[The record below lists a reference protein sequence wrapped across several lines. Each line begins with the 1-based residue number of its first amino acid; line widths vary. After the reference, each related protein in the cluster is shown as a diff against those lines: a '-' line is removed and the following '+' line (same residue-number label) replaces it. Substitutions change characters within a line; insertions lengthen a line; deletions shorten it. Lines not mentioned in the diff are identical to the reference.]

1 MKVSAV
7 RRTAGAL
14 FALAMAWPA
23 WAQARS
29 LDFAQAVQLALHQ
42 NPDLRAVQAQIA
54 QARAGV
60 AQARGAR
67 LPRLSVSVGATRTN
81 DALNAFGLKLAQRG
95 ATFSD
100 FGTNDFFQASQ
111 AGLSPAQIGAIAPT
125 DLNHPGAVNDF
136 SSRLEAQLPLYT
148 GGKLE
153 GYMRQAHAMLLAAQ
167 AGDRAARQA
176 IVDHV
181 LQAYDGVYTARAYR
195 DVAAKALVAAQSQLK
210 MVDNLYRQG
219 VVLKSDVL
227 AAQVNLENVQVQQAQ
242 AADMEAQALDGLHVV
257 LGLPLDEPLELGAP
271 VSVAMPDGTPAR
283 WTDAALQNNP
293 QLVAM
298 SEQVAAA
305 GGQVEAARADLYP
318 QIGAMARF
326 ETHDP
331 NAGFAAHSY
340 TVGAQ
345 LTWNVFDGGVA
356 RQAVDQAAAARDALQ
371 LKLQS
376 ARAQLAMRIEDAYRR
391 ARLADGQIK
400 GRELA
405 VQQAAEAERIVAR
418 RYADGVGT
426 LLELQGAQAMLDKAR
441 ADLVLARSTATTQ
454 RAALLLAL
462 GRLDAG
468 AAQPR

>member
-1 MKVSAV
+1 MKVSAS
-7 RRTAGAL
+7 RRTTGVL
-14 FALAMAWPA
+14 LALALAWPA
-23 WAQARS
+23 WAQTQARP
-29 LDFAQAVQLALHQ
+29 LDFAQAVEIALHQ
-42 NPDLRAVQAQIA
+42 NPDLRSVQAQIA

-67 LPRLSVSVGATRTN
+67 LPRVSVSVGATRTN

-95 ATFSD
+95 ATFND
-100 FGTNDFFQASQ
+100 FG
-111 AGLSPAQIGAIAPT
+111 AGQFNPAQPGVLDIAPT
-125 DLNHPGAVNDF
+125 NLNHPAAVNDF

-148 GGKLE
+148 GGKLD
-153 GYMRQAHAMLLAAQ
+153 GYMRQAHSMLLAAQ

-181 LQAYDGVYTARAYR
+181 LQAYDGVYTARAWR

-219 VVLKSDVL
+219 VVLKSDLL
-227 AAQVNLENVQVQQAQ
+227 AAQVNLENVQVQQDQ
-242 AADMEAQALDGLHVV
+242 AADMEAQAMDGLHVV
-257 LGLPLDEPLELGAP
+257 LGLPLAEPLELGAP
-271 VSVAMPDGTPAR
+271 VSVAMPAGTPAA
-283 WTDAALQNNP
+283 WLDAAEQDNP
-293 QLVAM
+293 RLVALR
-298 SEQVAAA
+298 EQVAAA
-305 GGQVEAARADLYP
+305 GGQIEVARADLYP

-356 RQAVDQAAAARDALQ
+356 RHAVDQAAAARDALQ

-376 ARAQLAMRIEDAYRR
+376 ARDQLAMGIEDAYRK
-391 ARLADGQIK
+391 ARLANGQIK

-462 GRLDAG
+462 GRLTAS